1 MLIVKKTIFVLLSV
15 ALPCG
20 VSVLGNPASAQISGL
35 PAMLVLALS
44 AFLIQ
49 WLAFIPA
56 RILETERFYDVVG
69 SSTYIVLMLAALHI
83 NETLMWSQILIAI
96 FVIIGASRLGVFLF
110 RRIHLAGGDQRFN
123 QIKISSGR
131 FFVAWT
137 LQGTWIVMT
146 ICAALAAI
154 LSEGAEDLLAIYG
167 MGVVLWL
174 TGFATEVIADRQK
187 SKFRKNPENAKK
199 FINTG
204 LWARS
209 RHPNYFGEILLWS
222 GIAIMTIPV
231 IAGMQWFVMLSPV
244 FVYAL
249 LTRGS
254 GIPMLARRGEQL
266 WGDSPAYQIYLKQT
280 PRLIPR
286 LW

>member
-69 SSTYIVLMLAALHI
+69 SSTYIVLTLAALHI

-96 FVIIGASRLGVFLF
+96 FVIIWASRLGVFLF

-137 LQGTWIVMT
+137 LQGAWIVMT

-174 TGFATEVIADRQK
+174 IGFATEVIADRQK

>member
-1 MLIVKKTIFVLLSV
+1 
-15 ALPCG
+15 
-20 VSVLGNPASAQISGL
+20 
-35 PAMLVLALS
+35 MLVLALS

-69 SSTYIVLMLAALHI
+69 SSTYIVLTLAALHI

-96 FVIIGASRLGVFLF
+96 FVIIWASRLGVFLF

-137 LQGTWIVMT
+137 LQGAWIVMT

-174 TGFATEVIADRQK
+174 IGFATEVIADRQK